1 MAFQIHLIK
10 QDFSC
15 TFRFDFWQFWCPL
28 KKKFM
33 QYLIWKLSLVVRNH
47 KVGKGVA
54 ALLHSTIQSWRVPIL
69 LHTESKERFWGSTAV
84 WRISFNILSLLIKW
98 KEKDA
103 WAFTNPHRCK
113 MTDFRPVSFIS
124 WILLEMRFLK
134 SKAFLYILKSLSFCC
149 NRNILIISSENI
161 LEK

>member
-15 TFRFDFWQFWCPL
+15 IFRFDFWQFWCPL

-33 QYLIWKLSLVVRNH
+33 QYLIWKLSLVVRNLR
-47 KVGKGVA
+47 VGKGVA

-84 WRISFNILSLLIKW
+84 SNISNIKIVFLVFNNCLKEQYFILVYF
-98 KEKDA
+98 
-103 WAFTNPHRCK
+103 FT
-113 MTDFRPVSFIS
+113 TFF
-124 WILLEMRFLK
+124 WIF
-134 SKAFLYILKSLSFCC
+134 SVYILFHKSSFKCNIQLKVSLSVEFIQFKKLRKCQ
-149 NRNILIISSENI
+149 REI
-161 LEK
+161 